1 MSKFRPERVAE
12 QLHKE
17 ISQMLMHGVKDP
29 RVALV
34 TVTGVDVTRD
44 LRLARVYFTVTGDAE
59 DRKGAE
65 EGLRS
70 SSAFVRRQLG
80 QIMRLRYIP
89 EIRFE
94 YDQAIV
100 SGRRID
106 ELLRQVKDDLIED
119 DSSDDD
125 SIDS

>member
-1 MSKFRPERVAE
+1 VAE

-17 ISQMLMHGVKDP
+17 ISMMLMQGVKDP

-44 LRLARVYFTVTGDAE
+44 LRLAKVYYTVTGDE
-59 DRKGAE
+59 QDCKGAA
-65 EGLRS
+65 EGLA
-70 SSAFVRRQLG
+70 SSAAYVRRQLG
-80 QIMRLRYIP
+80 QIMQLRYIP

-94 YDQAIV
+94 YDRAV
-100 SGRRID
+100 ESGRRID

-119 DSSDDD
+119 DSVD
-125 SIDS
+125 SSTD

>member
-119 DSSDDD
+119 DS
-125 SIDS
+125 IDS

>member
-1 MSKFRPERVAE
+1 LSKFRPERVAE

-17 ISQMLMHGVKDP
+17 ISQLLMQGIKDP

-44 LRLARVYFTVTGDAE
+44 LRLARVFYTVTGDAA
-59 DRKGAE
+59 DCKGAE

-70 SSAFVRRQLG
+70 SAAFVRRQLG
-80 QIMRLRYIP
+80 QIMSLRYIP

-94 YDQAIV
+94 YDRAVQT
-100 SGRRID
+100 GRRID
-106 ELLRQVKDDLIED
+106 ELLRQVKDDLVED
-119 DSSDDD
+119 DSVD
-125 SIDS
+125 SSED

>member
-1 MSKFRPERVAE
+1 
-12 QLHKE
+12 
-17 ISQMLMHGVKDP
+17 MLMNGVKDP

-44 LRLARVYFTVTGDAE
+44 LRLARVFYTVTGGE
-59 DRKGAE
+59 QERKGAE

-70 SSAFVRRQLG
+70 SAAYVRRQLG

-94 YDQAIV
+94 YDRAVQT
-100 SGRRID
+100 GRRID

-119 DSSDDD
+119 DS
-125 SIDS
+125 IDRSAD